1 LVLPYW
7 EIKILIHR
15 QNWGS
20 QNFTN
25 QLFLADGYYT
35 EESKPNVGL
44 AAARMSALLT
54 YRSRNSFESRFG
66 RNAAG
71 GRYKDNIARPA
82 SPREANVMMHNDGHK
97 SSSGTRSSHAE
108 SKKSTTET
116 PTDEASS
123 NGTTHTTINDPPIP
137 TPFVFSA
144 QSYLRYQGD
153 KFINRFDANCYIA
166 LTRKMDTHDLG
177 RGRGIYEEVLASTK
191 QNALVIGKFGDMNAC
206 VYLTPNLNCH
216 CFYRY

>member
-1 LVLPYW
+1 M
-7 EIKILIHR
+7 IAAK
-15 QNWGS
+15 
-20 QNFTN
+20 TN
-25 QLFLADGYYT
+25 LKYPPADGYYT
-35 EESKPNVGL
+35 DKNKPNVGL
-44 AAARMSALLT
+44 SAARMSALLT

-71 GRYKDNIARPA
+71 GRYQGNIARPT
-82 SPREANVMMHNDGHK
+82 SPREANVLMHNDGHK
-97 SSSGTRSSHAE
+97 NTASSRRSSGSIDTKQVAKGSI
-108 SKKSTTET
+108 
-116 PTDEASS
+116 S

-177 RGRGIYEEVLASTK
+177 RGRGVYEEILGNIK
-191 QNALVIGKFGDMNAC
+191 QNALVIGK
-206 VYLTPNLNCH
+206 
-216 CFYRY
+216 

>member
-1 LVLPYW
+1 MW
-7 EIKILIHR
+7 
-15 QNWGS
+15 
-20 QNFTN
+20 
-25 QLFLADGYYT
+25 LFHIADGYYT
-35 EESKPNVGL
+35 QESRPNVGL

-71 GRYKDNIARPA
+71 SRYQSSNARPT
-82 SPREANVMMHNDGHK
+82 SPREANLLIHNDGHK
-97 SSSGTRSSHAE
+97 HSGASR
-108 SKKSTTET
+108 
-116 PTDEASS
+116 PTSNANGDQAITNA
-123 NGTTHTTINDPPIP
+123 NGTTHTTINDPPVP

-177 RGRGIYEEVLASTK
+177 RGRGIYEEVLAAVK
-191 QNALVIGKFGDMNAC
+191 QNALVIGKRFGVDIWEWRMRYA
-206 VYLTPNLNCH
+206 LTCL
-216 CFYRY
+216 FLS